1 MDIKRDVQDHIRRK
15 KAELHMLLDRWAGD
29 LKGYAMVNAPWK
41 DRTGHARQTI
51 HSGVEDE
58 GDRLI
63 LYLSHGKEYGTYLE
77 TGTGIYGPK
86 KRPFEIRPKSKKALF
101 WEGLPHPVKKVTVQG
116 MKQQPIIKPTVDE
129 HYEEIKKD
137 VLEVWRD

>member
-1 MDIKRDVQDHIRRK
+1 MDIKRDVQDYIRRK
-15 KAELHMLLDRWAGD
+15 KGELHMLLDRWAGE
-29 LKGYAMVNAPWK
+29 LKGYAMQNAPWK
-41 DRTGHARQTI
+41 DRTTHARQGI

-58 GDRLI
+58 GDRFI

-86 KRPFEIRPKSKKALF
+86 KKPIKPVNKKALYG
-101 WEGLPHPVKKVTVQG
+101 EGLPHPVKQVKG
-116 MKQQPIIKPTVDE
+116 MKPQPIIKPTIDK
-129 HYEEIKKD
+129 HYEDIKKD